1 VSHFLKEMPGVYV
14 ERTWTPSQIPRK
26 GCADSFIDNL
36 IKHKNIIK
44 KHLTFSPDCEKI
56 EYQSPNPI
64 GDKLPEFKVQ
74 REYTNWEEIT
84 VEADTKEEALALA
97 EDDDILWEY
106 AKDVSTYN
114 YTGEHWVGEA
124 DE

>member
-1 VSHFLKEMPGVYV
+1 V
-14 ERTWTPSQIPRK
+14 ERTWTPNQIPRK

-36 IKHKNIIK
+36 IKHKNVIK
-44 KHLTFSPDCEKI
+44 KLLTFSPDCGTI

-64 GDKLPEFKVQ
+64 GDKLPLYKVQ

-84 VEADTKEEALALA
+84 VEAESEAEALDLM
-97 EDDDILWEY
+97 EDESMWEY
-106 AKDVSTYN
+106 ATDASTYN
-114 YTGEHWVGEA
+114 YTGETWIGDY